1 MDIEIIEKKE
11 NKVFDRTEVNFH
23 CLYEGEATPKILD
36 VKSKLV
42 ALLDSKKDL
51 VVVDNVQPHY
61 GEPKATGYAKVYGSA
76 SSLLDVETDTIIAK
90 NQEPDAAEE
99 SDDEDADE

>member
-11 NKVFDRTEVNFH
+11 NKVFDRIEVNFH
-23 CLYEGEATPKILD
+23 CLYEGEPTPKILD

-42 ALLDSKKDL
+42 ALLDSKKEL

-61 GEPKATGYAKVYGSA
+61 GEPKATGYAKVYGA
-76 SSLLDVETDTIIAK
+76 ESSLKDVETDSVMAK
-90 NQEPDAAEE
+90 NQEPDASAEE
-99 SDDEDADE
+99 SDDEE